1 MINPDITLFIQMGNF
16 LILLFILNLI
26 LFRPIRKIIKERN
39 KIIEDFNS
47 DITSLTDEAQESMER
62 FELKVLEAKK
72 EGMARVQGMK
82 GEGEQAEADLIAATN
97 EEVQAKIQ
105 DARQKVASD
114 IQEARNQLQAQVQ
127 AFSVAVTEK
136 VLGRSIQ

>member
-1 MINPDITLFIQMGNF
+1 MINPDITLFVQMINF

-26 LFRPIRKIIKERN
+26 LFRPIRNIIRERN
-39 KIIEDFNS
+39 QIIESFNS
-47 DITSLTDEAQESMER
+47 DITSLTDEAQDSMER
-62 FELKVLEAKK
+62 FEQKVLEAKK
-72 EGMARVQGMK
+72 EGMSRVQGKK
-82 GEGEQAEADLIAATN
+82 GEGEQAEAELIAATN

-105 DARQKVASD
+105 EARQKVASD
-114 IQEARNQLQAQVQ
+114 IQGARTQLQAQVQ

>member
-1 MINPDITLFIQMGNF
+1 MINPDITLIIQMVNF

-26 LFRPIRKIIKERN
+26 LFRPIRKIIRERN
-39 KIIEDFNS
+39 QIIQNFNS
-47 DITSLTDEAQESMER
+47 DITSLTDEAQDSMER
-62 FELKVLEAKK
+62 FEEKVLEAKK
-72 EGMARVQGMK
+72 EGMSRVQDMK
-82 GEGEQAEADLIAATN
+82 GEGEEAEADLIAATN

-105 DARQKVASD
+105 EARQKVASD